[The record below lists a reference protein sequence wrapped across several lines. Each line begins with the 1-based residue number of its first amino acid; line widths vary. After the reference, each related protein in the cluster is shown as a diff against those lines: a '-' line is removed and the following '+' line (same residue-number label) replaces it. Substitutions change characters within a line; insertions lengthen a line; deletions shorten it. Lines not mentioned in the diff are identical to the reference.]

1 MRNSSFD
8 VGSEFCLRGKNYR
21 VTSATK
27 QRLVLEDIKAEEV
40 EVKKRS
46 ELVAAYKEGHLVF
59 SDLLATASSHLEE
72 FQLEKSLSDFSAR
85 VKSEAA
91 GKLHYLRSICP
102 RGHVLFSRRELR
114 QKLKECHAELPKEL
128 LTPRAPSIATFYE
141 WRSRWMRSGYQTRSL
156 VNRYDLRGRKCDE
169 TNPRVMPFLEQAIEE
184 TFLKPNHPTV
194 AETLDHAN
202 GLIEKSNLNV
212 PPIDAIPRATRTQ
225 IIREIGKLER
235 KRVLEKR
242 YGKAH
247 AEAATG
253 VRGKKA
259 EPEGLLDRVE
269 VDHTPLDLIALTS
282 KGGFAGRPNLTVLID
297 VATRMILGIWISFQP
312 PNSGSVLRALRV
324 AILPKD
330 DLMRKLRIKSEYDAH
345 GVPLELV
352 LDNGL
357 EFHGNDLEG
366 AALDLQI
373 KVVYCPRR
381 QPRFK
386 GVVENWL
393 KQINYRFMHLQPG
406 TTLDRYFKR
415 NELDPYRDAVIPLED
430 LKRFIWKWIAEVYSR
445 RFHRGL
451 QTCPREKWSELAKL
465 GPPVLPKRMDVVTFY
480 TSPIHQRMLSSK
492 GIEINCQF
500 YRCDELA
507 HVRAVHGNLE
517 LQIRPDLDD
526 LGKINV
532 LHPDTQAYFEAFSTN
547 PSYANG
553 LSIEEDKW
561 IRQLAREKYSALDH
575 ETAMLLAKQEIR
587 EEVAAM
593 QKEKIEGA
601 DKPKARASRKTAK
614 TTSKRT
620 PKAVHVAASVSKAI
634 ESVVLDAEAS
644 PPQVTP
650 KRMPNFAKLK
660 AFPSGQ
666 SPLF

>member
-1 MRNSSFD
+1 MSNSSFD

-59 SDLLATASSHLEE
+59 SDLLATASSNLEE
-72 FQLEKSLSDFSAR
+72 FQHEKSLSDFPAR
-85 VKSEAA
+85 LKNEAA

-114 QKLKECHAELPKEL
+114 QKLQECHAQLPKEL

-169 TNPRVMPFLEQAIEE
+169 TNPRVLPFLEQAIEE

-202 GLIEKSNLNV
+202 GLIAKCNLNV
-212 PPIDAIPRATRTQ
+212 PPIDAIPRATRNQ
-225 IIREIGKLER
+225 IVRELRKLDR

-247 AEAATG
+247 AEAATSL
-253 VRGKKA
+253 RGRKE
-259 EPEGLLDRVE
+259 EPERVLERVE
-269 VDHTPLDLIALTS
+269 VDHTPLDVIALTS
-282 KGGFAGRPNLTVLID
+282 KGGIAARPYLTVLID
-297 VATRMILGIWISFQP
+297 VRTRMILGIWISFQP

-330 DLMRKLRIKSEYDAH
+330 DLMRKLKIKSEYDAH

-415 NELDPYRDAVIPLED
+415 NDLDPYRDAVIPLED

-451 QTCPREKWSELAKL
+451 QTSPREKWRDLVKL

-500 YRCDELA
+500 YRCDELTD
-507 HVRAVHGNLE
+507 VLEIHGKLE
-517 LQIRPDLDD
+517 LQVRPDLDD
-526 LGKINV
+526 MGKINV
-532 LHPDTQAYFEAFSTN
+532 LHPDTQSYFLAYSTN

-553 LSIEEDKW
+553 LSVEEDKW
-561 IRQLAREKYSALDH
+561 IRKLAREKYSALDD

-587 EEVAAM
+587 EEIAAM
-593 QKEKIEGA
+593 QKEKIEEA
-601 DKPKARASRKTAK
+601 DKPKAKASRKAKK
-614 TTSKRT
+614 TTGKRT
-620 PKAVHVAASVSKAI
+620 SKAAHAAASASKAI
-634 ESVVLDAEAS
+634 ESAAVDAEPHTPSVA
-644 PPQVTP
+644 P
-650 KRMPNFAKLK
+650 KRMPNFEKLK
-660 AFPSGQ
+660 AFPSGE
-666 SPLF
+666 PTLF